1 VATAI
6 GRLRVRSECVGFWRD
21 LGQGRHFAGWVQWAV
36 AVVSSVGLQVEYR
49 AIWRLEITSR
59 ISEKKIY
66 FFQQIDNKP
75 LCVQGHGL
83 HARVIS
89 TALPLRLQFFRV
101 VTPSDNVIDSRRFE
115 GTHRL
120 DLLRV

>member
-1 VATAI
+1 MLGCKWNI
-6 GRLRVRSECVGFWRD
+6 EPFGDWRS
-21 LGQGRHFAGWVQWAV
+21 LA
-36 AVVSSVGLQVEYR
+36 
-49 AIWRLEITSR
+49 EIQ
-59 ISEKKIY
+59 KKKY
-66 FFQQIDNKP
+66 FFFKQIENKP

-89 TALPLRLQFFRV
+89 TALPLRVQFFRV